1 MTKARQ
7 KRVRKVNEMKIKAH
21 ENKSEPLMVHRMN

>member
-7 KRVRKVNEMKIKAH
+7 KGVLKVNGMKIKARETSGDH
-21 ENKSEPLMVHRMN
+21 QGYIE

>member
-7 KRVRKVNEMKIKAH
+7 KGVRKVNGIKIKAH
-21 ENKSEPLMVHRMN
+21 ETDEDHQGYIE